1 MTDVANRVVLDGR
14 VIRNVLK
21 LMQE

>member
-14 VIRNVLK
+14 VIRNVMK
-21 LMQE
+21 LIQE